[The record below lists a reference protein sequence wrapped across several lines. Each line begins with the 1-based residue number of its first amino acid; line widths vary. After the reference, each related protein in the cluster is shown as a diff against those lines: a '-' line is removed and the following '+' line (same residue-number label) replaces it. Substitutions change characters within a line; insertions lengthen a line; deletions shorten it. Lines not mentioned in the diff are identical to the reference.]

1 VSTTSD
7 APPRARES
15 TAPPRPPAPP
25 LDDRGTGGN
34 GEGGG
39 IPFRVKSPRRSALEL
54 LVAVAA
60 IVALAILSGA
70 VDLLIVIVAIL
81 IMVMVHELGHL
92 LAAKRGGMKVTQY
105 FVGFGPR
112 LWSIRRG
119 ETEYGIKAI
128 PAGGYVK
135 IPGMTN
141 LEEVDPQDEPRAYR
155 NQPFRYRLLV
165 AVAGSAM
172 HFIMAFLLLWGLLA
186 FVGVPNNNQTQIAG
200 FTPLTGV
207 ANPARTGGMQAG
219 DVIVS
224 VNGKSV
230 GGNTDVL
237 IRAIHDSPGRPVSF
251 VVDRGGRQVHLT
263 VTPAD
268 GHTVHQVGAAPA
280 TGSAPD
286 GLIGVELDNP
296 TATTNP
302 IHAVGTSTVDLG
314 KVTWQSVL
322 GVVHIFSPSQ
332 VVSRFDQATSA
343 QAANQATT
351 NGTRVQSI
359 VGVVRTADQA
369 AQSGIGNLLL
379 VLITINI
386 FFGVFNLFPM
396 LPLDGGH
403 VVIAIYEKI
412 RTRRGGPMY
421 HADVAKMMPF
431 AYILLA
437 FLAVLV
443 VTALVVD
450 LAHPMANPFG

>member
-1 VSTTSD
+1 MSATSD

-15 TAPPRPPAPP
+15 IAPPPLPPTPP
-25 LDDRGTGGN
+25 MDGWGGGN
-34 GEGGG
+34 GEGGM
-39 IPFRVKSPRRSALEL
+39 PERVKSPARSALEL
-54 LVAVAA
+54 LVALAV
-60 IVALAILSGA
+60 IVALAILTGA
-70 VDLLIVIVAIL
+70 VDLLIVIVAI
-81 IMVMVHELGHL
+81 IVMVMVHELGHL

-119 ETEYGIKAI
+119 ETEYGVKAI

-172 HFIMAFLLLWGLLA
+172 HFLMAFLLLWGLLA
-186 FVGVPNNNQTQIAG
+186 FVGVGNTNQTQIAG
-200 FTPLTGV
+200 FVQLTGV
-207 ANPARTGGMQAG
+207 ANPAQAG
-219 DVIVS
+219 GLHAGDIVVS
-224 VNGKSV
+224 VNGKPI
-230 GGNTDVL
+230 GGNVDGL
-237 IRAIHDSPGRPVSF
+237 AKAIRTNQGRPVTV
-251 VVDRGGRQVHLT
+251 VVDRAGQRKQLT
-263 VTPAD
+263 VTPVD
-268 GHTVHQVGAAPA
+268 GRTAHEQGVAAP
-280 TGSAPD
+280 TSSGPD
-286 GLIGVELDNP
+286 GVLGIDLTNP
-296 TATTNP
+296 TQTVNP
-302 IHAVGTSTVDLG
+302 IHAVGTSVVDLG
-314 KVTWQSVL
+314 SVTWQSL
-322 GVVHIFSPSQ
+322 RGVANLFSPHQ
-332 VVSRFDQATSA
+332 VASRFDQVTSA
-343 QAANQATT
+343 KAANQAAA
-351 NGTRVQSI
+351 NGTRAESI

-369 AQSGIGNLLL
+369 AQTGIGNLLV

-403 VVIAIYEKI
+403 VVIAIYERI

-421 HADVAKMMPF
+421 HADAAKMMPF

-443 VTALVVD
+443 VTALIVD

>member
-7 APPRARES
+7 APPRAQES
-15 TAPPRPPAPP
+15 TAPPLPPTPP
-25 LDDRGTGGN
+25 LDDWGTGGR
-34 GEGGG
+34 GEGGL
-39 IPFRVKSPRRSALEL
+39 PERVKSPRRSALEL
-54 LVAVAA
+54 LAAVAA
-60 IVALAILSGA
+60 IVALAILTGA
-70 VDLLIVIVAIL
+70 ADLLIVIVAIL
-81 IMVMVHELGHL
+81 VMVMVHELGHL

-141 LEEVDPQDEPRAYR
+141 LEEVDPEDEPRAYR

-186 FVGVPNNNQTQIAG
+186 FVGVANNNQTQIQG

-207 ANPARTGGMQAG
+207 ASPARAGGIQPG
-219 DVIVS
+219 DVVVS
-224 VNGKSV
+224 VNGKQV
-230 GGNTDVL
+230 GGNVEVL
-237 IRAIHDSPGRPVSF
+237 VRAIKANPGRPVSL
-251 VVDRGGRQVHLT
+251 VVDRGGRQVDLT
-263 VTPAD
+263 VTPAN
-268 GHTVHQVGAAPA
+268 GHTVHEAGVPPS
-280 TGSAPD
+280 TGTAPD
-286 GLIGVELDNP
+286 GLIGVTLGNP

-302 IHAVGTSTVDLG
+302 VHAVGTSVVDLG
-314 KVTWQSVL
+314 RVTWQSVL
-322 GVVHIFSPSQ
+322 GVVHLFSPSQ
-332 VVSRFDQATSA
+332 VISRFDQVTSA
-343 QAANQATT
+343 QAANQATA
-351 NGTRVQSI
+351 NGTRAQSI

-403 VVIAIYEKI
+403 VVIAIYERI

-421 HADVAKMMPF
+421 HADAAKMMPF
-431 AYILLA
+431 AYVLLA

-443 VTALVVD
+443 VTALIVD

>member
-1 VSTTSD
+1 MDGS
-7 APPRARES
+7 
-15 TAPPRPPAPP
+15 
-25 LDDRGTGGN
+25 GGGGN
-34 GEGGG
+34 GEGGM
-39 IPFRVKSPRRSALEL
+39 PERVKSPARSALEL
-54 LVAVAA
+54 LVAVAV
-60 IVALAILSGA
+60 IVALAILTGA
-70 VDLLIVIVAIL
+70 VDLLIVIVAI
-81 IMVMVHELGHL
+81 IVMVMVHELGHL

-119 ETEYGIKAI
+119 ETEYGVKAI

-141 LEEVDPQDEPRAYR
+141 LEQVDPQDEPRAYR

-186 FVGVPNNNQTQIAG
+186 FVGVGNTNQTQIAG
-200 FTPLTGV
+200 FVNLAGV
-207 ANPARTGGMQAG
+207 ANPAQAG
-219 DVIVS
+219 GLHAGDIVVS
-224 VNGKSV
+224 VNGKPIA
-230 GGNTDVL
+230 GDVDAL
-237 IRAIHDSPGRPVSF
+237 ALAIRTNQGRPITV
-251 VVDRGGRQVHLT
+251 VVDRAGQRKQLT
-263 VTPAD
+263 VTPVD
-268 GHTVHQVGAAPA
+268 GRTTHEQGVTAPKS
-280 TGSAPD
+280 GPD
-286 GLIGVELDNP
+286 GELGIDLTNP
-296 TATTNP
+296 TQTLNL
-302 IHAVGTSTVDLG
+302 IHAVGTSVVDLG
-314 KVTWQSVL
+314 SVTWQSL
-322 GVVHIFSPSQ
+322 RGVANLFSPHQ
-332 VVSRFDQATSA
+332 VASRFDQVTSA
-343 QAANQATT
+343 KAANQATA
-351 NGTRVQSI
+351 NGTRAESI

-369 AQSGIGNLLL
+369 AQTGIGNLLV

-403 VVIAIYEKI
+403 VVIAIYERI

-421 HADVAKMMPF
+421 HADAAKMMPF

-443 VTALVVD
+443 VTALIVD

>member
-1 VSTTSD
+1 
-7 APPRARES
+7 
-15 TAPPRPPAPP
+15 
-25 LDDRGTGGN
+25 
-34 GEGGG
+34 
-39 IPFRVKSPRRSALEL
+39 
-54 LVAVAA
+54 
-60 IVALAILSGA
+60 
-70 VDLLIVIVAIL
+70 
-81 IMVMVHELGHL
+81 
-92 LAAKRGGMKVTQY
+92 
-105 FVGFGPR
+105 
-112 LWSIRRG
+112 
-119 ETEYGIKAI
+119 
-128 PAGGYVK
+128 
-135 IPGMTN
+135 
-141 LEEVDPQDEPRAYR
+141 
-155 NQPFRYRLLV
+155 
-165 AVAGSAM
+165 
-172 HFIMAFLLLWGLLA
+172 LA